1 MANNIVLKTYK
12 GGNVTPQDD
21 AIIHE
26 TTVPVNGIFKG
37 CEVSHARGNVL
48 RISQGFGM
56 IKGRFFEVYESEI
69 AVQLSGAGQ
78 TLNGRIYIHMDLANL
93 DEPIV
98 ILSKTAREL
107 PDLDMDND
115 VNYNN
120 SSYDIE
126 LASFTVTSAGID
138 NLTMTFDKIMPGVGG
153 SGGGGGNTLQ
163 RDTPYEVGDTAT
175 VSAAP
180 GWVTLVCTQAGSTA
194 LAEPSAYAT
203 ITAIG
208 DSILD
213 GSCIFTARNIVSEL
227 DDALEALTEMD
238 SSLNQLSERVDQ
250 AMNSSGTLVTKI
262 MSLADYKA
270 LESYQEN
277 CIYFCY
283 TDENTQKITN
293 IYFGQ
298 NIIFFEG
305 VTVTYQIDTGESETM
320 HLDGGADAILE
331 APAVEKEGYEFLG
344 WRSDTEANNRV
355 LTSYRISQES
365 DTTLYAVFSKPIDIF
380 MNAGSGSLKEGGKE
394 TNLSSVAYYNNGN
407 KSGEEVEIPECPY
420 EKENM
425 SFIGWEC
432 NGEFYKP
439 RTKGVFMDDGAIIPS
454 WIDTEYD
461 FPFTNNHIPF
471 TIPADGIYEFE
482 VWGAS
487 GSDLVQGNVT
497 ANGGLGG
504 HAKGYK
510 KMNKGQ
516 VIYIYNGGA
525 PSSTNYSGI
534 NGGAGGYTY
543 SSSSSTKHYGSGG
556 GGATSIMNRSGVIS
570 TSGNSTTQQ
579 NYYKAREQ
587 DILIIAGG
595 GGGAAILN
603 VSTPNK
609 GGDGGGE
616 RGEDGSGGNLGGR
629 QISTGANDYT
639 NFGVAPNY
647 SGNGTTYSGGGGG
660 YFGGLYGLN
669 GHSGAGGSGYVGGVP
684 GFVYNKK
691 FYGNLNEVGVN
702 KGNGYSYIRYVE
714 VV

>member
-238 SSLNQLSERVDQ
+238 SSINTLSERVDQ
-250 AMNSSGTLVTKI
+250 AMNSSGTLFWHR
-262 MSLADYKA
+262 SLYSRCLQGQSFSHRRTNPDCHR
-270 LESYQEN
+270 LE
-277 CIYFCY
+277 
-283 TDENTQKITN
+283 
-293 IYFGQ
+293 G
-298 NIIFFEG
+298 
-305 VTVTYQIDTGESETM
+305 
-320 HLDGGADAILE
+320 
-331 APAVEKEGYEFLG
+331 
-344 WRSDTEANNRV
+344 
-355 LTSYRISQES
+355 
-365 DTTLYAVFSKPIDIF
+365 
-380 MNAGSGSLKEGGKE
+380 
-394 TNLSSVAYYNNGN
+394 
-407 KSGEEVEIPECPY
+407 
-420 EKENM
+420 
-425 SFIGWEC
+425 
-432 NGEFYKP
+432 
-439 RTKGVFMDDGAIIPS
+439 
-454 WIDTEYD
+454 
-461 FPFTNNHIPF
+461 
-471 TIPADGIYEFE
+471 
-482 VWGAS
+482 
-487 GSDLVQGNVT
+487 
-497 ANGGLGG
+497 
-504 HAKGYK
+504 
-510 KMNKGQ
+510 
-516 VIYIYNGGA
+516 
-525 PSSTNYSGI
+525 
-534 NGGAGGYTY
+534 
-543 SSSSSTKHYGSGG
+543 
-556 GGATSIMNRSGVIS
+556 
-570 TSGNSTTQQ
+570 
-579 NYYKAREQ
+579 
-587 DILIIAGG
+587 
-595 GGGAAILN
+595 
-603 VSTPNK
+603 
-609 GGDGGGE
+609 
-616 RGEDGSGGNLGGR
+616 
-629 QISTGANDYT
+629 
-639 NFGVAPNY
+639 
-647 SGNGTTYSGGGGG
+647 
-660 YFGGLYGLN
+660 
-669 GHSGAGGSGYVGGVP
+669 
-684 GFVYNKK
+684 
-691 FYGNLNEVGVN
+691 
-702 KGNGYSYIRYVE
+702 
-714 VV
+714 

>member
-98 ILSKTAREL
+98 ILSKTAKEL

-203 ITAIG
+203 ISAIG

-238 SSLNQLSERVDQ
+238 SSINQLSERVDQ
-250 AMNSSGTLVTKI
+250 AMNSSGTLVTRI

-331 APAVEKEGYEFLG
+331 APVVEKDGYEFLG
-344 WRSDTEANNRV
+344 WRSDAEANNRV

-380 MNAGSGSLKEGGKE
+380 MNAGSGTLKEGGKE

-407 KSGEEVEIPECPY
+407 KSGEKVEIPECPY

-439 RTKGVFMDDGAIIPS
+439 GTKGVFMDDGAIIPS
-454 WIDTEYD
+454 WIDTVYD
-461 FPFTNNHIPF
+461 FPFTNTYIPF

-482 VWGAS
+482 VWGAA
-487 GSDLVQGNVT
+487 GSSATNNGIT
-497 ANGGLGG
+497 GKGGLGG

-510 KMNKGQ
+510 KMSKGD
-516 VIYIYNGGA
+516 VIYVYNG
-525 PSSTNYSGI
+525 STAGG
-534 NGGAGGYTY
+534 NGGGYGYSY
-543 SSSSSTKHYGSGG
+543 SSSSSSKHYGASG
-556 GGATSIMNRSGVIS
+556 GGATSIMTRSGVIS
-570 TSGNSTTQQ
+570 SPGNYSTQQ
-579 NYYKAREQ
+579 TYYKTREQ

-595 GGGAAILN
+595 GGGGGIVNAT
-603 VSTPNK
+603 TPNK

-629 QISTGANDYT
+629 QISTGVNDYT
-639 NFGVAPNY
+639 NFGSAPSY
-647 SGNGTTYSGGGGG
+647 SGSGTTYSGGGGG
-660 YFGGLYGLN
+660 YFGGNYATL
-669 GHSGAGGSGYVGGVP
+669 GHSGAGGSGYVGGVA
-684 GFVYNKK
+684 GFVHNKK
-691 FYGNLNEVGVN
+691 YYGNLNEVGVN
-702 KGNGYSYIRYVE
+702 EGNGYSFIRYVTYI
-714 VV
+714 